1 MHDSHSRSVL
11 LGGCALTFLSAS
23 VNAGYMIL
31 LGTSVSHLTGDI
43 SRLAIDQARGV
54 PFLGDAELRLL
65 AATSGFVVGAAI
77 AGFFIQHPKLEFSR
91 PYGRAVTGI
100 GLILLGAHFCFQS
113 HPNLATILAAMGCGL
128 QNAMA
133 SFYRGMIIR
142 TTHATG
148 LLTDLGSALGM
159 RLRGHEIELWRVTA
173 PLALVVSLFLGAS
186 FGATMV
192 LSRAALF
199 PLSAALAYMAAG
211 LLWSL
216 LKHVILPRFH
226 QPPKTK

>member
-1 MHDSHSRSVL
+1 MHDSRPRSVL
-11 LGGCALTFLSAS
+11 LGGCALTFLCAS

-43 SRLAIDQARGV
+43 TRLAIDQVRGI

-65 AATSGFVVGAAI
+65 AATAGFVSGAAA
-77 AGFFIQHPKLEFSR
+77 AGFFIHHPKLEFSR
-91 PYGRAVTGI
+91 PYGRAITGI
-100 GLILLGAHFCFQS
+100 GLMLLAAHFCFRT
-113 HPNLATILAAMGCGL
+113 HPNLATLLAAAGCGL
-128 QNAMA
+128 QNALA
-133 SFYRGMIIR
+133 SFYRGMIVR

-159 RLRGHEIELWRVTA
+159 RLRGHEIELWRVTT

-186 FGATMV
+186 FGAYMV
-192 LSRAALF
+192 LREAALF
-199 PLSAALAYMAAG
+199 PLSAAFAYLAAG

-216 LKHVILPRFH
+216 LKHVILPRIARRR
-226 QPPKTK
+226 PPG